1 MRLNA
6 PKNLT
11 LLVAVLIAVIAL
23 IIWLASAFG
32 FLSLCATVYALVY
45 AFWALVIAFVLLL
58 LGCTVKGL

>member
-11 LLVAVLIAVIAL
+11 LLIAVLIAVIAL

-32 FLSLCATVYALVY
+32 FLSICATVY

-58 LGCTVKGL
+58 LGCSVKGL